1 MAVSVKEEFGGSAQ
15 SSGRA
20 YDREYGDGGSEGVTT
35 DTVYLPM
42 ARFNR
47 KNIDS
52 ITTSVISRFDKLIT
66 DVVIESIFLQLN
78 LAIGK

>member
-20 YDREYGDGGSEGVTT
+20 YDWEYGDGGSEGVTT

-47 KNIDS
+47 KNIVVHANYFP
-52 ITTSVISRFDKLIT
+52 TTKWPF
-66 DVVIESIFLQLN
+66 N
-78 LAIGK
+78 LKSLEEAPT